1 MKHSMGQAL
10 EIQKAFEERFGQQ
23 EGLLGIGIGLNT
35 GKDDLALNISVSRE
49 AQASGIPKTFKGLDV
64 VVDVVGAIRAF

>member
-1 MKHSMGQAL
+1 
-10 EIQKAFEERFGQQ
+10 
-23 EGLLGIGIGLNT
+23 LLGIGIGLNT
-35 GKDDLALNISVSRE
+35 GKDDLALNISVSRV